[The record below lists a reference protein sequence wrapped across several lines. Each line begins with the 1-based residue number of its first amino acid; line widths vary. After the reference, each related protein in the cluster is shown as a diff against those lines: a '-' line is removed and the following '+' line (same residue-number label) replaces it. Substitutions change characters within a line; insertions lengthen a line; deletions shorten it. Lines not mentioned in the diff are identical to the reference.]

1 MKKVSLSLGLFL
13 TVVMIVTIFAGCT
26 AAPQKA
32 AAPEAME
39 KEKVTFRMINLG
51 DASGAYAVTIGPQLD
66 GCKDYA
72 QWANE
77 NDYLPGAIL
86 DIRPYDHGLKVESA
100 VALYKEAVTSTPI
113 PVITNGGLW
122 STVAP
127 TLAGFAKQ
135 NKIPII
141 DATSLREVVIPPGWF
156 WGYQPSY
163 EGQVGA
169 YVNWIIDNWK
179 ADSKI
184 PWIQKHY
191 ENRKPRLALVSWDI
205 ALGRANES
213 VEARCY
219 AESKGVEW
227 VGAEYVPLTVGDVTP
242 QLSRLKDKVDFIYI
256 GMFGSAWQAV
266 LKKAA
271 ELDMRDQFIDCGT
284 SYFSPPEIAKFTPD
298 LVNNTTAL
306 TIFDVN
312 WNTYPK
318 QIQDAQAKTKYPKEF
333 GSYAVGWYWGDLA
346 TQALR
351 KTIEKVGIENVTGQA
366 IQDVLCEGGVN
377 KFKPMISENTIT
389 WANNANLVKMDGGD
403 SVTVQ
408 LVNGYTKDILPED
421 TYKTYITTK
430 DVPVPGL
437 LPGGKDIPAGCK

>member
-1 MKKVSLSLGLFL
+1 
-13 TVVMIVTIFAGCT
+13 
-26 AAPQKA
+26 
-32 AAPEAME
+32 
-39 KEKVTFRMINLG
+39 LG

-66 GCKDYA
+66 GAKDYGI
-72 QWANE
+72 WANE

-86 DIRPYDHGLKVESA
+86 DIRSYDHGLKVESA
-100 VALYKEAVTSTPI
+100 VALYKEAVTSTPA

-127 TLAGFAKQ
+127 TLSGFAKQ

-141 DATSLREVVIPPGWF
+141 DATALREVVIPPGWF

-169 YVNWIIDNWK
+169 YINWIIDNWK
-179 ADSKI
+179 ADSEI
-184 PWIQKHY
+184 PWIKKHY

-227 VGAEYVPLTVGDVTP
+227 VGAEYVPLTVGDCTP

-271 ELDMRDQFIDCGT
+271 ELGMRDQFIDVGT
-284 SYFSPPEIAKFTPD
+284 SYFSPNEIASFVPD
-298 LVNNTTAL
+298 LVNNNGAL
-306 TIFDVN
+306 QIFEAN
-312 WNTYPK
+312 YNNYP
-318 QIQDAQAKTKYPKEF
+318 QYMIDARERTKYPPEF
-333 GSYAVGWYWGDLA
+333 ASYYVGWYWGDLA
-346 TQALR
+346 TQAIR

-366 IQDVLCEGGVN
+366 IQDMLCAGGIS
-377 KFKPMISENTIT
+377 KFKPLMSGNTIT
-389 WANNANLVKMDGGD
+389 WANNASLVKMDGGD
-403 SVTVQ
+403 SMTMNLVQ
-408 LVNGYTKDILPED
+408 GYTKDILPEEL
-421 TYKTYITTK
+421 YKIYLSTPDI
-430 DVPVPGL
+430 PVPGL
-437 LPGGKDIPAGCK
+437 LPGGKDITAGCK

>member
-1 MKKVSLSLGLFL
+1 MKKFSLSLGLFL
-13 TVVMIVTIFAGCT
+13 TVVMVVTIFAGC
-26 AAPQKA
+26 A
-32 AAPEAME
+32 AAPKAEAP
-39 KEKVTFRMINLG
+39 KQTNVTYRLINLG
-51 DASGAYAVTIGPQLD
+51 DATGPYAVTIGPQLD
-66 GCKDYA
+66 GAKDFA
-72 QWANE
+72 KWANE
-77 NDYLPGAIL
+77 TNYLPGITL
-86 DIRPYDHGLKVESA
+86 DIRSYDHGLKVESA
-100 VALYKEAVTSTPI
+100 VALYKEAVTSSPA
-113 PVITNGGLW
+113 PVLTNGCLW

-127 TLAGFAKQ
+127 TIAGFAKQ
-135 NKIPII
+135 NKIPVI
-141 DATSLREVVIPPGWF
+141 DATALREVVIPPGWF

-169 YVNWIIDNWK
+169 YVNWIVDNWK

-205 ALGRANES
+205 SLGRANES
-213 VEARCY
+213 AEAKCY
-219 AESKGVEW
+219 AISKGVEW
-227 VGAEYVPLTVGDVTP
+227 VGAEYVPMTVGDVTP

-271 ELDMRDQFIDCGT
+271 ELGMRDQFIDCGT

-298 LVNNTTAL
+298 LVNNNSCLA
-306 TIFDVN
+306 IFVAD
-312 WNTYPK
+312 WSLYPK

-346 TQALR
+346 TEALR
-351 KTIEKVGIENVTGQA
+351 QTAKRVGTDKITGQA
-366 IQDVLCEGGVN
+366 IQDMLNAGGIN
-377 KFKPMISENTIT
+377 KFKPMVSCNTIS

-408 LVNGYTKDILPED
+408 LVNGYTKDMLPEN
-421 TYKTYITTK
+421 TFTKYITTPE
-430 DVPVPGL
+430 VPIPGL